1 MFKLCIMSDLR
12 KFLQGG
18 DLRSIANVD
27 QILSLIKNQENFDK
41 LFQYLFSENRL
52 IVMRAADAIEKITIN
67 NSVFLD
73 NHKDELIKFLEDA
86 QDKEFKW
93 HLALLVSRIDLTQDE
108 IGQVWTKLTKWVR
121 DKSESKIVR
130 ANSLQALHDLTKK
143 YTDLERDLEIT
154 IQEIKSENVPSI
166 NARIRKFK

>member
-1 MFKLCIMSDLR
+1 MSDLR